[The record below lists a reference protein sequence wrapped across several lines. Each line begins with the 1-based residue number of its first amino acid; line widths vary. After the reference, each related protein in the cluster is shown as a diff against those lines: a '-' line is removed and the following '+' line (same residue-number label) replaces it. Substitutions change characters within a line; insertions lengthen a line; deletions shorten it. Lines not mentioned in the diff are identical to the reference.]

1 MEMLYMDMC
10 RVVLRGRQSVSVS
23 VCRRVRVC
31 ACALG
36 LLASVIPSTLLLI
49 TADSYADNFRNISS
63 TDNVLAIVLSANFQ
77 TALESDCVAR
87 KGSNESSW

>member
-1 MEMLYMDMC
+1 METWKCFTWTCAVWCCVEDS
-10 RVVLRGRQSVSVS
+10 QSVCLCVG
-23 VCRRVRVC
+23 VC